1 MKKLPGSLEIKL
13 HEKLSKN
20 DILNV
25 LAEHMTMLEET
36 FGIEEFKLYSFLE
49 CYIDSK
55 KQSFYHEEHN
65 AIVESFNLKNDTK
78 LENTSKLISK
88 NGNARIVS
96 FDKNIN
102 VDKIRSTVESI
113 QMHNPYR
120 YWSNN
125 IKVIP
130 SSVVKN
136 IIQDKERKLQLERDK
151 IIILLTIISLTSC
164 AKKISDAKI
173 SSKENEIKLKI
184 GPTWYDN
191 ESEIDFIYGVKTA
204 ETEKNYITEFHLNFG
219 GKTLCNTKKIVARID
234 FGTNEN
240 LILSDSINQLLPAT
254 KEIIKRVRNKS
265 NVDFEFM
272 NPNPGILV
280 FTIEKVNLKPNG
292 KKNKIYL
299 NLSSDCNQI
308 LKLPINLAKYNVE
321 NIEKLYENYITSELS
336 KQTKDE
342 LIHKKVIFSFN
353 ETLKSGNYII
363 DFVDQNNMLVL
374 TFDKETSEYLI
385 HNTEKKLLKRIK
397 RST

>member
-1 MKKLPGSLEIKL
+1 MK
-13 HEKLSKN
+13 
-20 DILNV
+20 
-25 LAEHMTMLEET
+25 
-36 FGIEEFKLYSFLE
+36 
-49 CYIDSK
+49 
-55 KQSFYHEEHN
+55 
-65 AIVESFNLKNDTK
+65 
-78 LENTSKLISK
+78 
-88 NGNARIVS
+88 
-96 FDKNIN
+96 
-102 VDKIRSTVESI
+102 
-113 QMHNPYR
+113 
-120 YWSNN
+120 
-125 IKVIP
+125 
-130 SSVVKN
+130 
-136 IIQDKERKLQLERDK
+136 K

-164 AKKISDAKI
+164 ANKISDAKI

-308 LKLPINLAKYNVE
+308 LKLPINLRKYNVE

-374 TFDKETSEYLI
+374 TFDKETNEYLI
-385 HNTEKKLLKRIK
+385 HDAEKKLLKRIK

>member
-1 MKKLPGSLEIKL
+1 MK
-13 HEKLSKN
+13 
-20 DILNV
+20 
-25 LAEHMTMLEET
+25 
-36 FGIEEFKLYSFLE
+36 
-49 CYIDSK
+49 
-55 KQSFYHEEHN
+55 
-65 AIVESFNLKNDTK
+65 
-78 LENTSKLISK
+78 
-88 NGNARIVS
+88 
-96 FDKNIN
+96 
-102 VDKIRSTVESI
+102 
-113 QMHNPYR
+113 
-120 YWSNN
+120 
-125 IKVIP
+125 
-130 SSVVKN
+130 
-136 IIQDKERKLQLERDK
+136 K

-164 AKKISDAKI
+164 ANKISDAKI

-219 GKTLCNTKKIVARID
+219 GKTICNTKKIVARID

-308 LKLPINLAKYNVE
+308 LKLPINLTKYNVE

-374 TFDKETSEYLI
+374 TFDKETNEYLI
-385 HNTEKKLLKRIK
+385 YNTEKKLLKRIK
-397 RST
+397 RSTSQQFAKMAGFGLNLKLVLCLQSQCLTER

>member
-1 MKKLPGSLEIKL
+1 M
-13 HEKLSKN
+13 
-20 DILNV
+20 
-25 LAEHMTMLEET
+25 
-36 FGIEEFKLYSFLE
+36 
-49 CYIDSK
+49 
-55 KQSFYHEEHN
+55 
-65 AIVESFNLKNDTK
+65 
-78 LENTSKLISK
+78 
-88 NGNARIVS
+88 
-96 FDKNIN
+96 
-102 VDKIRSTVESI
+102 
-113 QMHNPYR
+113 
-120 YWSNN
+120 
-125 IKVIP
+125 
-130 SSVVKN
+130 
-136 IIQDKERKLQLERDK
+136 
-151 IIILLTIISLTSC
+151 
-164 AKKISDAKI
+164 
-173 SSKENEIKLKI
+173 
-184 GPTWYDN
+184 
-191 ESEIDFIYGVKTA
+191 
-204 ETEKNYITEFHLNFG
+204 NFG

-240 LILSDSINQLLPAT
+240 LSLSDSISPLLRGT
-254 KEIIKRVRNKS
+254 KEIIERVRNKS

-299 NLSSDCNQI
+299 NLSSDCNEI
-308 LKLPINLAKYNVE
+308 LKLHINLTKYNVE

-374 TFDKETSEYLI
+374 TFDKETNEYLI

>member
-1 MKKLPGSLEIKL
+1 M
-13 HEKLSKN
+13 
-20 DILNV
+20 
-25 LAEHMTMLEET
+25 
-36 FGIEEFKLYSFLE
+36 
-49 CYIDSK
+49 
-55 KQSFYHEEHN
+55 
-65 AIVESFNLKNDTK
+65 
-78 LENTSKLISK
+78 
-88 NGNARIVS
+88 
-96 FDKNIN
+96 
-102 VDKIRSTVESI
+102 
-113 QMHNPYR
+113 
-120 YWSNN
+120 
-125 IKVIP
+125 
-130 SSVVKN
+130 
-136 IIQDKERKLQLERDK
+136 
-151 IIILLTIISLTSC
+151 TSC
-164 AKKISDAKI
+164 ANKISDAKI

-184 GPTWYDN
+184 GPNWYDN

-219 GKTLCNTKKIVARID
+219 GKTICNTKKIVARID

-292 KKNKIYL
+292 KKSKIYL

-308 LKLPINLAKYNVE
+308 LKLPINLTKYNVE

-336 KQTKDE
+336 KLTKDE

-374 TFDKETSEYLI
+374 TFNKETNEYLI

>member
-1 MKKLPGSLEIKL
+1 MK
-13 HEKLSKN
+13 
-20 DILNV
+20 
-25 LAEHMTMLEET
+25 
-36 FGIEEFKLYSFLE
+36 
-49 CYIDSK
+49 
-55 KQSFYHEEHN
+55 
-65 AIVESFNLKNDTK
+65 
-78 LENTSKLISK
+78 
-88 NGNARIVS
+88 
-96 FDKNIN
+96 
-102 VDKIRSTVESI
+102 
-113 QMHNPYR
+113 
-120 YWSNN
+120 
-125 IKVIP
+125 
-130 SSVVKN
+130 KN
-136 IIQDKERKLQLERDK
+136 II
-151 IIILLTIISLTSC
+151 LLIIISLTSC
-164 AKKISDAKI
+164 ANKISDAKI

-184 GPTWYDN
+184 GPNWYDN

-308 LKLPINLAKYNVE
+308 LKLPINLRKYNVE

-374 TFDKETSEYLI
+374 TFDKETNEYLI
-385 HNTEKKLLKRIK
+385 YNTEKKLLKRIK